1 MTGVSIHLLFIYIH
15 IVRKDKGLTRIST
28 HFINNSINI
37 INQKTEM
44 KRGFLLSSILQ

>member
-28 HFINNSINI
+28 HFIN
-37 INQKTEM
+37 
-44 KRGFLLSSILQ
+44 LSFASSFITFSSLDIAF